1 MRKEIEVVGR
11 DGRRIRIGDE
21 IYVNLTIGR
30 DFFGGQG
37 HQSRQLYSAQIS
49 TLIRGLL
56 L

>member
-1 MRKEIEVVGR
+1 MEVVGME
-11 DGRRIRIGDE
+11 GGRIRIGDE

-37 HQSRQLYSAQIS
+37 QESWQLYGAQIS
-49 TLIRGLL
+49 TQIRGLL